1 MKNNKES
8 TQSLGITLDCHS
20 LTIRNKKGEIVFSTL
35 SSAKETDDS
44 KLALR
49 ILNEAIADLIRG
61 G

>member
-8 TQSLGITLDCHS
+8 TQSLDITLDCHS